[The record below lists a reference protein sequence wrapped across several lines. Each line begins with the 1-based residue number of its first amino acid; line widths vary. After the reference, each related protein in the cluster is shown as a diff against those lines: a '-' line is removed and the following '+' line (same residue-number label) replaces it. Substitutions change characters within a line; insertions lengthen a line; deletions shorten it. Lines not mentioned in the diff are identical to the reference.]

1 MTILL
6 VEILY
11 PYTHIV
17 FLLLGALIGPYS
29 NTLMVLG
36 IHIHSS
42 CMATFL
48 NLGYATI
55 LFEVSGFYLMFLLL
69 MTNLIGYHG
78 FDLCPIGNF
87 KDLFNNEIG
96 AIEKKKHAKEKG
108 KVAVFWKGFISLN
121 VKCYL
126 VQAICSTFTGSEAS
140 IYSWVRKECTS
151 FTGKY

>member
-29 NTLMVLG
+29 NTLVVLG

-48 NLGYATI
+48 NLGYAT
-55 LFEVSGFYLMFLLL
+55 
-69 MTNLIGYHG
+69 
-78 FDLCPIGNF
+78 NF
-87 KDLFNNEIG
+87 CLRF
-96 AIEKKKHAKEKG
+96 
-108 KVAVFWKGFISLN
+108 
-121 VKCYL
+121 
-126 VQAICSTFTGSEAS
+126 QAIT
-140 IYSWVRKECTS
+140 
-151 FTGKY
+151 